1 MQVAAGLGHSLLGED
16 AHGQGMGLPHHVVH
30 AVADVKLNRKAQL
43 VGHAQLAAEALLL
56 LARAHLVVGTK
67 VQADLAH
74 AHATRRGQ
82 KLAHQ
87 GLGRTVEALG
97 AVGVD
102 ARHDAHV
109 AQEVRRVPALEGGRN
124 KAQPGGLVKAV
135 ASYGQVR
142 VEKVPE
148 RRCVLP
154 LAGELRH
161 RVYGHHHHA
170 DTRQSRAGK
179 RQRGVMAMKASQ
191 VGVGVR
197 HGGQGPRRRTRA
209 TL

>member
-1 MQVAAGLGHSLLGED
+1 
-16 AHGQGMGLPHHVVH
+16 MGLPHHVVH
-30 AVADVKLNRKAQL
+30 AVADVKLNRKAKL

-56 LARAHLVVGTK
+56 LTRAHLVVGAK
-67 VQADLAH
+67 VQADLVH
-74 AHATRRGQ
+74 AHAARRGQ

-97 AVGVD
+97 AVGVN

-109 AQEVRRVPALEGGRN
+109 AQEVRRVPAVKGRRN
-124 KAQPGGLVKAV
+124 KAQLGGLVKTV
-135 ASYGQVR
+135 ARNGQVR

-154 LAGELRH
+154 LAGELRY

-170 DTRQSRAGK
+170 DARQSRAGK
-179 RQRGVMAMKASQ
+179 RQRGVVAMKASQ

-197 HGGQGPRRRTRA
+197 HGGQGPRRRARA